1 MDDVADLNC
10 WLEAM
15 TSSHV
20 RASMKPL
27 AVVVNG
33 APGSGKTTLA
43 RELSDGMGLPHLNK
57 DLVCSSLR
65 RLPQQR
71 EHANQRGFEVTYVT
85 ARGWLEAG
93 LSLVMD
99 MTMYAAYSPAQVA
112 SLQPYGVVVNVHTRC
127 HDALARF
134 EAKMRRQGD
143 GPVTEELVGRVQLG
157 YQAMAERLDFGCPR
171 VEVSTDDGYQPAL
184 ADVVAAVEA
193 AYRAVGHPL

>member
-1 MDDVADLNC
+1 V
-10 WLEAM
+10 
-15 TSSHV
+15 
-20 RASMKPL
+20 KPL
-27 AVVVNG
+27 AVVISG

-43 RELSDGMGLPHLNK
+43 RELSEIMGLPHLNK
-57 DLVCSSLR
+57 DLVRSSLR
-65 RLPQQR
+65 RLPEQEEQ
-71 EHANQRGFEVTYVT
+71 ANQRAFEVTYAT

-112 SLQPYGVVVNVHTRC
+112 SLQPYGIVVNVHTRC

-134 EAKMRRQGD
+134 EAKMSRQGD
-143 GPVTEELVGRVQLG
+143 GSLTEELVGRVHLG
-157 YQAMAERLDFGCPR
+157 HQEMAEPLDFGCPR
-171 VEVSTDDGYQPAL
+171 VEVSTDHGYEPPL